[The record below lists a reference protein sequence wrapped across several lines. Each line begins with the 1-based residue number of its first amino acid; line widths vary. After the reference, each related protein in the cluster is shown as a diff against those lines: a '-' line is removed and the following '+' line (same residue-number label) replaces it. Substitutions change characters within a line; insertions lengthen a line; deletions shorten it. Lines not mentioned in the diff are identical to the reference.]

1 MSEKL
6 QVVIIIAVISY
17 FLFLFILLIRK
28 MTSSVKIDELE
39 GWLRYGMPLEAVN
52 LYGLGLFLPEEEILG
67 RVVVVS
73 GYKKERETKDKE
85 GVEFIYHSGGTAI
98 LTTPE
103 YPQMGRFFQ
112 VLFHHNPTEEEVEG
126 KSFVIA
132 YSHSIES
139 YYLSPLPEI
148 V

>member
-6 QVVIIIAVISY
+6 QVVIVIAVVS
-17 FLFLFILLIRK
+17 FLLFLFILLIRK
-28 MTSSVKIDELE
+28 MTTNVEIDELKK
-39 GWLRYGMPLEAVN
+39 WLRYGMPLEKANV
-52 LYGLGLFLPEEEILG
+52 YGLGLFLTEEEILG

-73 GYKKERETKDKE
+73 GYKKEREAKDKE
-85 GVEFIYHSGGTAI
+85 GVEFIFYSGGTAI